1 MLEQSI
7 NKSGPKISYNIRQ
20 VKSFKRGEL
29 EEFFIY
35 SFEQIF
41 IVSIRIISL
50 DFINV
55 LLKV

>member
-1 MLEQSI
+1 MLEQGI

-20 VKSFKRGEL
+20 VKNFKCGEL